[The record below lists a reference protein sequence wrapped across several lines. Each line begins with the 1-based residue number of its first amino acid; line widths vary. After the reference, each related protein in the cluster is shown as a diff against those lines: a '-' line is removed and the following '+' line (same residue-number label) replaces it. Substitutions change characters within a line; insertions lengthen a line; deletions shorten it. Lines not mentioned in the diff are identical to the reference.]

1 MIHGVIIGLDQCHR
15 GLYMLLEKG
24 FVLKKLFTR
33 HTSIRLPNISRNKKT
48 EKLNANFKMVL
59 WPNSYFFLTM

>member
-24 FVLKKLFTR
+24 FCVEETIYAPHEYQIAKLK
-33 HTSIRLPNISRNKKT
+33 SQ
-48 EKLNANFKMVL
+48 
-59 WPNSYFFLTM
+59 